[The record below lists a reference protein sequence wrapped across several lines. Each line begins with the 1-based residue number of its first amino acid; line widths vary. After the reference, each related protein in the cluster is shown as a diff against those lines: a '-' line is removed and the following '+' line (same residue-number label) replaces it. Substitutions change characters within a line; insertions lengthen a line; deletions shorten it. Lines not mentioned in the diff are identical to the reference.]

1 MSAWL
6 RSRGKWRAAANE
18 AFFFLKRI
26 QMEHEVMVAQA
37 VDMLITVEM

>member
-18 AFFFLKRI
+18 AFFLKRI